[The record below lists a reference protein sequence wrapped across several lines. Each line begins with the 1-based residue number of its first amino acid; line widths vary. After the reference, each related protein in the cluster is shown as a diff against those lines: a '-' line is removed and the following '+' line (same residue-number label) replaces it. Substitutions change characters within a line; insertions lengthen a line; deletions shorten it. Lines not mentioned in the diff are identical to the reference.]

1 MGGSGFRSAP
11 SQTRRYAA
19 PPSRSYSSPPSRSY
33 SPPPPTRGYVERVPM
48 AVPVVPYS
56 PFGGFGFGVSPFYVS
71 WGVLGGWMG
80 GGGGGVDGWMCV
92 LPPPRKQNTRPHMII
107 QPTTNIT

>member
-19 PPSRSYSSPPSRSY
+19 PPSRSYS
-33 SPPPPTRGYVERVPM
+33 PPPPTRGYVERVPM
-48 AVPVVPYS
+48 AVPVLPYS

-71 WGVLGGWMG
+71 LRTMDAWMHG
-80 GGGGGVDGWMCV
+80 LMDGWKEVCV
-92 LPPPRKQNTRPHMII
+92 YVCACACI
-107 QPTTNIT
+107 